1 MKTTSSLLCAAL
13 CGLLLAVVATTPA
26 LAQAS
31 AATPAPVADDS
42 SLTTF
47 VSIGLALV
55 TSLIAIWK
63 NKQASTSRK
72 IVESIVVGVEEATK
86 LPQVRDAEK
95 RVKDTIRAKATEL
108 GVEPLLNRVVKDLT

>member
-1 MKTTSSLLCAAL
+1 MKTKSSLLRAAL
-13 CGLLLAVVATTPA
+13 CGLLLAVATATPA
-26 LAQAS
+26 LAQT
-31 AATPAPVADDS
+31 AAAAPAAEESSVAT
-42 SLTTF
+42 LL
-47 VSIGLALV
+47 SIGLALA

-63 NKQASTSRK
+63 NKQASTQRK

-86 LPQVRDAEK
+86 LPQVREAEK